1 MNKRI
6 HLLLLFSTLA
16 FGVVA
21 QNLPMKEWNA
31 STHNKPL
38 IFYISGDGG
47 FNRFSNELC
56 TSINKQGFDVDAL
69 DSKSYFWSKKTP
81 EQTTQDISDLLS
93 KKIAGRP
100 NQQIVLIGYSFGA
113 DVLPFVL
120 NRLPKNMSD
129 KIRVSFLLASS
140 GSTDFEIHI
149 ADWFGS
155 GKRRG
160 MDVLPEVNKITN
172 HKLVILNSSDDEGLN
187 VAKVTTKDHVTE
199 ILAGG
204 HHFDGDIDQIVRT
217 ILKFI

>member
-1 MNKRI
+1 
-6 HLLLLFSTLA
+6 
-16 FGVVA
+16 
-21 QNLPMKEWNA
+21 MKEWNA
-31 STHNKPL
+31 STRNKPL

-113 DVLPFVL
+113 DVLPYVL
-120 NRLPKNMSD
+120 NRLPKNISD
-129 KIRVSFLLASS
+129 KIKVSFLLASS

-149 ADWFGS
+149 TDWFGS
-155 GKRRG
+155 DKRRD

-172 HKLVILNSSDDEGLN
+172 YKIVILNSSDDEGLN
-187 VAKVTTKDHVTE
+187 AKKITTKNHVTE
-199 ILAGG
+199 ILPGG
-204 HHFDGDIDQIVRT
+204 HHFDGDIDQIVKT